1 MLMVERSPSRARK
14 ARAPPFLCGS
24 RFSLLGTL
32 HDSRVAC
39 LRFSPSGA
47 YCFAIYLV
55 RWSQTKEDAM
65 FTMSVKR
72 RLFFSALAVAG
83 LLMLSFSSPL
93 GSGERRVGEEGRSRW
108 AADYLKKKKNLQCD
122 AGCYLRCRED

>member
-72 RLFFSALAVAG
+72 RVVGSALAMAARLAHSLRSALPSARAAG
-83 LLMLSFSSPL
+83 D
-93 GSGERRVGEEGRSRW
+93 G
-108 AADYLKKKKNLQCD
+108 
-122 AGCYLRCRED
+122 

>member
-72 RLFFSALAVAG
+72 RLFVSALAVAG
-83 LLMLSFSSPL
+83 PLILSLSRPPHAAATTGKGEVKVFFHL
-93 GSGERRVGEEGRSRW
+93 GGEEPEGG
-108 AADYLKKKKNLQCD
+108 KKTL
-122 AGCYLRCRED
+122 

>member
-72 RLFFSALAVAG
+72 RLVVSALAVAG
-83 LLMLSFSSPL
+83 LFMLSVSRPPHATQTPGKGKGKVLFPV
-93 GSGERRVGEEGRSRW
+93 GGEGPGGGER
-108 AADYLKKKKNLQCD
+108 APA
-122 AGCYLRCRED
+122 

>member
-72 RLFFSALAVAG
+72 RVFVSPFAVGGGLMCSVLRPLPARPRPGEGQVKDLFPLDGEGAG
-83 LLMLSFSSPL
+83 AGQEDP
-93 GSGERRVGEEGRSRW
+93 
-108 AADYLKKKKNLQCD
+108 AAP
-122 AGCYLRCRED
+122 

>member
-72 RLFFSALAVAG
+72 RLVVSALAVAG
-83 LLMLSFSSPL
+83 ALKRPLNHPLPAPGATGTRQGKVSFPL
-93 GSGERRVGEEGRSRW
+93 DRQGPARAECS
-108 AADYLKKKKNLQCD
+108 
-122 AGCYLRCRED
+122 

>member
-72 RLFFSALAVAG
+72 RLFFSAFAVG
-83 LLMLSFSSPL
+83 GVLLLPFGQSPH
-93 GSGERRVGEEGRSRW
+93 S
-108 AADYLKKKKNLQCD
+108 AAATRKGKV
-122 AGCYLRCRED
+122 

>member
-72 RLFFSALAVAG
+72 RLVVSALAVAALLLLSLSRPLHAAATTGKGEVQG
-83 LLMLSFSSPL
+83 LYHPD
-93 GSGERRVGEEGRSRW
+93 GEDTQG
-108 AADYLKKKKNLQCD
+108 AKYALAL
-122 AGCYLRCRED
+122 

>member
-72 RLFFSALAVAG
+72 RLVVSALAVAA
-83 LLMLSFSSPL
+83 LLILPFSSPL
-93 GSGERRVGEEGRSRW
+93 HAAETTGKGKGKGFFPVDGKEPGVGKDGLEPTN
-108 AADYLKKKKNLQCD
+108 K
-122 AGCYLRCRED
+122 

>member
-72 RLFFSALAVAG
+72 RLVVSAFAVAG
-83 LLMLSFSSPL
+83 VGRGGCWGKGVNFGVGGSF
-93 GSGERRVGEEGRSRW
+93 
-108 AADYLKKKKNLQCD
+108 K
-122 AGCYLRCRED
+122 

>member
-65 FTMSVKR
+65 FTMPVKR
-72 RLFFSALAVAG
+72 RLVVSALALG
-83 LLMLSFSSPL
+83 GPPSPP
-93 GSGERRVGEEGRSRW
+93 SGDPLRAAAPARKGQAQAPRPGGGE
-108 AADYLKKKKNLQCD
+108 
-122 AGCYLRCRED
+122 

>member
-72 RLFFSALAVAG
+72 RLVVSAFAVG
-83 LLMLSFSSPL
+83 GPLMVSFWSPL
-93 GSGERRVGEEGRSRW
+93 HGAATPGKGKGKGLYPRGGEEPDGG
-108 AADYLKKKKNLQCD
+108 K
-122 AGCYLRCRED
+122 

>member
-1 MLMVERSPSRARK
+1 MLMVESSPSRARK

-72 RLFFSALAVAG
+72 RLVVSALAVAA
-83 LLMLSFSSPL
+83 LLILPFSSPPHAAQTTGKGKVKGFYHL
-93 GSGERRVGEEGRSRW
+93 GGKDPEG
-108 AADYLKKKKNLQCD
+108 AKYALALINKHN
-122 AGCYLRCRED
+122 